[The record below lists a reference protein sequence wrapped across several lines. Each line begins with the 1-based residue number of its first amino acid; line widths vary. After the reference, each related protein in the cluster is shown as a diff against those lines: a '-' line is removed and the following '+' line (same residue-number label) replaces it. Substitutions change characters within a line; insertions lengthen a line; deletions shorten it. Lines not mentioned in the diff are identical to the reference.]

1 MATADIIGSKKE
13 QTDTPMKKLGYL
25 KGTLRSYDKDF
36 KDWQEKSSA
45 INDKY
50 KAKNSIRTIRELSLN
65 SDARYNI
72 LWSNIQILLPSLY
85 ARTPKPDVERRHKNS
100 NPTTRLTAD
109 VLERSIGYEMDEQD
123 FDGQVLASVLD
134 YLLSARGTARIHY
147 EPEIKNGKKV
157 DEASRIRFVFRDDF
171 RHGPGRTW
179 SEVTW
184 VAFQTYES
192 RDSLIEN
199 FGDKIGGEVPL
210 DASPNKDANDKDRG
224 VADNLSRARIW
235 EIWDKD
241 TKTVYWVSL
250 NYPKIL
256 KSVADPLRLKNFFPC
271 PKPLYAT
278 VSTDNLI
285 PVPDYVLYQT
295 HAVTLDVIQQR
306 LGGILDCARAN
317 GVYNAAWGVELT
329 NFIKK
334 GDGQMFPV
342 TNYADLTKAGGLAGI
357 MEFSPIEQ
365 FLSVLSM
372 LNDSAAIE
380 VQKIY
385 EITGISDIVR
395 GSSDP
400 NETAKAQ
407 QMKQKFGSLRL
418 SARQTAVQAFVRDLV
433 ALMGEVIC
441 NHFEPEK
448 IRQISEFDLMPDATP
463 LPPEPQEGQPPYPP
477 EVIEQWQ
484 QAQRDTQ
491 WQKIVSTLK
500 NQFVRSYSIDIE
512 TDSTVAIDYQEQKEA
527 WGGYLSA
534 VGTFLEQSI
543 QSLPAAPSLAPY
555 VKETL
560 LSVSR
565 AYKCGAALEGTLTSS
580 FDAYI
585 KQLQTP
591 PPPPPPD
598 PAVEVQ
604 QLKSADFKEKLRVDE
619 LRVTGTLKTKDTQVA
634 TKAEHDEI
642 KLLNQTKEF
651 IAKQKLELEKIKKD
665 IVIEKARLE
674 TELKKAQIQS
684 GTALKVTK
692 EDNEQARESAH
703 LSHHAKVSTAKSK
716 SESAKKDE

>member
-1 MATADIIGSKKE
+1 MATADVIGSKKE
-13 QTDTPMKKLGYL
+13 ETSTPMKKLGFL
-25 KGTLRSYDKDF
+25 KGTLRSYEKDF
-36 KDWQEKSSA
+36 KDWGEKSSA

-50 KAKNSIRTIRELSLN
+50 KAKNSVRTIRELSLN

-100 NPTTRLTAD
+100 NQTTRLTAD
-109 VLERSIGYEMDEQD
+109 VLERSLGYEMDEQD
-123 FDGQVLASVLD
+123 FDGTILAAVLD
-134 YLLSARGTARIHY
+134 YLISARGTARVMY
-147 EPEIKNGKKV
+147 EPKIEKGKKV
-157 DEASRIRFVFRDDF
+157 DEASKIKFVYRDDF
-171 RHGPGRTW
+171 RHGPGRIW

-199 FGDKIGGEVPL
+199 FGEKIGAEIPL

-235 EIWDKD
+235 EIWDKE
-241 TKTVYWVSL
+241 TKNVYWVSL

-256 KSVADPLRLKNFFPC
+256 KTVRDPLRLKGFFPC

-285 PVPDYVLYQT
+285 PVPDYILYQT
-295 HAVTLDVIQQR
+295 HAITLDVIQQR

-317 GVYNAAWGVELT
+317 GVYNAAWGVELG
-329 NFIKK
+329 NFMKK
-334 GDGQMFPV
+334 GDGQMTPV
-342 TNYADLTKAGGLAGI
+342 TNYGDLTKAGGLAGI
-357 MEFSPIEQ
+357 MEFAPVDE

-372 LNDSAAIE
+372 LNESAAIE

-433 ALMGEVIC
+433 SLMGEVIC
-441 NHFEPEK
+441 THFDPEK
-448 IRQISEFDLMPDATP
+448 IRQISEYDLMPDATP
-463 LPPEPQEGQPPYPP
+463 EAPVAPEGQQPYPP
-477 EVIEQWQ
+477 EVIQQWQ
-484 QAQRDTQ
+484 QQQRDRQ
-491 WQKIVSTLK
+491 WKQIVSTLK
-500 NQFVRSYSIDIE
+500 NQFIRSYSIDIE

-527 WGGYLSA
+527 WGGYLEA
-534 VGTFLEQSI
+534 VGTFLNNSLQV
-543 QSLPAAPSLAPY
+543 LPAAPSLGPY

-585 KQLQTP
+585 KQLMTP

-598 PAVEVQ
+598 PAIQVQ

-634 TKAEHDEI
+634 TKAQHDEI

-651 IAKQKLELEKIKKD
+651 IAKQKLELEKIKKE
-665 IVIEKARLE
+665 IVIKKAELE
-674 TELKKAQIQS
+674 TELQKVRIQS
-684 GTALKVTK
+684 GTTLKVTK
-692 EDNEQARESAH
+692 DDNQQASEAAI
-703 LSHHAKVSTAKSK
+703 LAHHAKVSTAKSK
-716 SESAKKDE
+716 SESAKKD